1 MWRIIAMACCHLL
14 IFSQT
19 PMAALQH
26 TVLGVRPSF
35 DMKRSR
41 SKAKG
46 QRLAQL
52 MELLQNAMPWEC
64 WESEW
69 QRKTCGTAKKWND
82 FVIQTMKTTNTHT
95 QDHHKLVV

>member
-35 DMKRSR
+35 DMKRIR
-41 SKAKG
+41 SKARG

-52 MELLQNAMPWEC
+52 IELLQNTMPWEML
-64 WESEW
+64 EMLGI
-69 QRKTCGTAKKWND
+69 RKANHAEQQKMEN
-82 FVIQTMKTTNTHT
+82 
-95 QDHHKLVV
+95 